1 VLNILFFGLE
11 LVLELAIDVL
21 HRVLLLPQLIYLLAQ
36 FIVLGRQLIQLL
48 VGPHQLV
55 LIILSFLQLVASFHS
70 AHQA

>member
-1 VLNILFFGLE
+1 
-11 LVLELAIDVL
+11 
-21 HRVLLLPQLIYLLAQ
+21 
-36 FIVLGRQLIQLL
+36 LGRQLIQLL